1 MKHSLPWE
9 SVPPPIYPAQAS
21 LKPRKKWVQVGGWIL
36 VVVLLLFGISTRSRN
51 PLLAFVSLAFSVLY
65 LLTLMTKKDAA
76 LTSRGLEIYYDMQF
90 TTNYEFFPWED
101 INAIVCE
108 DRGHADMVRLHIG
121 HGLVLLYSRVLL
133 LFFLL
138 RRLVLPL
145 RFRRLALLL
154 RGRRLLLLL
163 RFPVCRVCRFL
174 HSRGRLRRPLRL
186 LRQRRRGQQRQAQG
200 QRHETTQDTLL
211 HRFPPLVF
219 PRPEPIS
226 RGQSGIP

>member
-9 SVPPPIYPAQAS
+9 SVPPPIYPAQSS

-121 HGLVLLYSRVLL
+121 HGNTEKA
-133 LFFLL
+133 LFFPREDPHHGLCRARTEVQQEAQEVNNCDL
-138 RRLVLPL
+138 STKNEGRPAFAGRFFYLFCPILSLYPDSVLSKYGDN
-145 RFRRLALLL
+145 A
-154 RGRRLLLLL
+154 
-163 RFPVCRVCRFL
+163 
-174 HSRGRLRRPLRL
+174 
-186 LRQRRRGQQRQAQG
+186 QQRK
-200 QRHETTQDTLL
+200 L
-211 HRFPPLVF
+211 FPAKNY
-219 PRPEPIS
+219 
-226 RGQSGIP
+226 